1 MDKKTLIS
9 GGCSFTIGSELSD
22 DVEGKAASKKAW
34 AYKIKP
40 GWDDYICTASVGIGN
55 SAIARKIFNEIMNHK
70 PYEIRVVVM
79 WTFTSRYDWA
89 MPRNKILE
97 DTRWAAISP
106 WSTSARKEE
115 VYKKLQGSQH
125 QLNNWAKQEEDA
137 KKSNVKPFA
146 DSLYRYAANDYHETY
161 LSWKSIIWLQNIL
174 KNYEIPYLFT
184 LADNTLFYKDLDH
197 KKDQDKF
204 MNKLYNEIDFTNW
217 FSFGER
223 MMGFNQ
229 WAWLNEYDRGTT
241 HPLDKA
247 HEDAVKLMQDKWNEI
262 NKPKRGRNAIKF
274 TQLTDLEKEK
284 AYWRTQSKKYA
295 EKIKQLEGEL
305 DRKIVELDD
314 NKLALKIYK
323 NPQEQAKKY
332 TSKIEEL
339 QKQLATQDVKLRDT
353 TEKSNSYLN
362 KIKNLESDIDRIEQ
376 LNPKLRRK

>member
-9 GGCSFTIGSELSD
+9 GGCSFTYGSELSD
-22 DVEGKAASKKAW
+22 DIKGQTPSQKAW

-40 GWDDYICTASVGIGN
+40 GWDDYICTAKVGVGN
-55 SAIARKIFNEIMNHK
+55 SAIARRVFNEIMNHK

-97 DTRWAAISP
+97 DTRWAPISP
-106 WSTSARKEE
+106 WSTSTGKEE
-115 VYKKLQGSQH
+115 AFKKLQGSEH
-125 QLNNWAKQEEDA
+125 QINDWARQMEIA

-184 LADNTLFYKDLDH
+184 LADNTLFYDEFKH
-197 KKDQDKF
+197 KKDQDPL
-204 MNKLYNEIDFTNW
+204 MGKLFNEIDFTNW

-229 WAWLNEYDRGTT
+229 WAWINDYDRGTT

-247 HEDAVKLMQDKWNEI
+247 HEDAVKLMQDKWNQI
-262 NKPKRGRNAIKF
+262 NAPKRGKNAIKF
-274 TQLTDLEKEK
+274 NQLTDLEKEK
-284 AYWRTQSKKYA
+284 SYWRQQSKKYSQ
-295 EKIKQLEGEL
+295 KIKELEGDL

-314 NKLALKIYK
+314 KKLALKIFK
-323 NPQEQAKKY
+323 NPMEQAKKQA
-332 TSKIEEL
+332 EEMKKL
-339 QKQLATQDVKLRDT
+339 KSQLSAINVKLHDSVDKNNR
-353 TEKSNSYLN
+353 YLQT
-362 KIKNLESDIDRIEQ
+362 IKDLESDIDRIVQ